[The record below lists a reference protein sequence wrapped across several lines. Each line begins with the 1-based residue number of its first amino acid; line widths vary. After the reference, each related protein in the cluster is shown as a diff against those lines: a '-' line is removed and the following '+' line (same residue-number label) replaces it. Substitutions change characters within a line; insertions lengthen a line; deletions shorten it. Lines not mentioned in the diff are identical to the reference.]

1 MNRLS
6 LPINKKGRP
15 ATGIKRP
22 KRMTIQFTESEIE
35 RLKKVAWN
43 KGLTVADYIMK
54 NVEDD
59 EKEL

>member
-1 MNRLS
+1 
-6 LPINKKGRP
+6 
-15 ATGIKRP
+15 
-22 KRMTIQFTESEIE
+22 MTIQFTESEIE

-59 EKEL
+59 EKQSQN

>member
-22 KRMTIQFTESEIE
+22 KRMTIQFTENEIE

-54 NVEDD
+54 KVEDD
-59 EKEL
+59 EEEK